1 MSSLVSASTE
11 SSAGTHKLRQNAP
24 HRNSQSVQDR
34 MPESAGS
41 VTLLTADSIYRQ
53 RLVIG
58 EGGKQYLAVVLDLFS
73 RFIVGSAV
81 SACNDRH
88 LTLKALKMALKRWR
102 QTSGCCIVPA

>member
-11 SSAGTHKLRQNAP
+11 SSAGTHKLRQNAL